1 MSEQRSESF
10 DFPSIEVGEVVMFM
24 ASPSDGVSHAMV
36 VSAVGSDTIDGMV
49 YWRDGGATPRSGVRY
64 ITDPFFQDAQQ
75 VSVMLEDQEGGAF
88 VESSTKTNLNN
99 KLEDYEERIRYLE
112 EAVAVFAGSVDP
124 SGEKVAS
131 AKKKAAKSAKKVE
144 EDAEPEVEVRLS
156 DFIGGTATSAAPVN
170 EDAKRKALAAAR

>member
-1 MSEQRSESF
+1 MSEQRVEGF
-10 DFPSIEVGEVVMFM
+10 DFPVIEVGEIVMFM

-36 VSAVGSDTIDGMV
+36 VSAVGADTIDGMV

-88 VESSTKTNLNN
+88 VESSTKTNLAN

-112 EAVAVFAGSVDP
+112 EAVALFAGSVDP
-124 SGEKVAS
+124 SGEKVAT

-144 EDAEPEVEVRLS
+144 EEEAPAVEVRLS
-156 DFIGGTATSAAPVN
+156 DFIGGSAAAAPVN
-170 EDAKRKALAAAR
+170 EEAKRKALAAAR